1 MQSPAVG
8 LSSDEVSKRVRE
20 GKTNLLPEN
29 TGKSVGAIIRDNT
42 LTYFNFIF
50 IILAIFVVIAGS
62 YNSLTFLPV
71 VIANTLIGIFQ
82 QLRAKKVIDR
92 LTLLSISEY
101 EAVRDGAKKKVRA
114 DKLVQDDCIFL
125 SAGQQVPAD
134 GTVIGGEA
142 SLNES
147 LLTGEADEIEK
158 TKGSKVL
165 SGSFVVSGKCLVRL
179 DKVGSESYAAKL
191 SAQAKKVHDKK
202 SEMIKS
208 IDIILKVAGFLIIPI
223 GIALFYQSYVMNGNG
238 FSESIIST
246 IGCVI
251 GMIPEGLYL
260 LVTVSLAV
268 STAKLAVQ
276 KVLLHDMRSIETLA
290 RVDMICVDKT
300 GTITDNKMKVTELF
314 APRGR
319 SLSDNEKALLSWY
332 ISTMPDANATA
343 MALKEE
349 LSSVKRIGL
358 PSALKV
364 NPFDSKKKYSEV
376 ETNNGVYRLG
386 APEFLLEKS
395 VLSNDQE
402 KIDSLMSKGQRVIAF
417 TKDNDV
423 VLFAALE
430 NSIRDSAAET
440 FSFFNKQ
447 GVGVKVIS
455 GDNPLTVSKIAERAG
470 IPGSEH
476 YIDMSQIPED
486 DDMREVAKN
495 YTVFGRVRPEQKKAL
510 VRAMKRDGLKVAM
523 TGDGVN
529 DILAMKE
536 ADCSIAMGSGCEAAA
551 NAAQVVLLDSDFSHM
566 KQIVSEGRNN
576 INNITRSA
584 TLFLYKNLFSLFL
597 AIFSLISVLSYPL
610 VPSQVTLISAFNI
623 GLPALFLTFEIN
635 NKKQSDRFILTVLI
649 KAMPAAIT
657 SFFFIAAMVVFGQ
670 VFEISKND
678 VSIASTFLLAVVGY
692 LILFEITKPMNGYRL
707 LVFFGCIGGMI
718 LAAIIFPSL
727 FSLSMISERTIMLFV
742 IFAIAEVS
750 MMRFLIWLFET
761 IEKKLVELHRKKKQR
776 RTRV

>member
-8 LSSDEVSKRVRE
+8 LTSEEVALRIRE
-20 GKTNLLPEN
+20 GKTNQLPEN
-29 TGKSVGAIIRDNT
+29 TGKSVGAIIKDNT

-50 IILAIFVVIAGS
+50 IILAVFVVIAGS
-62 YNSLTFLPV
+62 FNSLTFLPV

-101 EAVRDGAKKKVRA
+101 EAVRDGEKKKVRA
-114 DKLVQDDCIFL
+114 DKLVKDDCIFL

-142 SLNES
+142 SLNEA

-158 TKGSKVL
+158 TKGSKLL
-165 SGSFVVSGKCLVRL
+165 SGSFVVSGKCLMRL

-208 IDIILKVAGFLIIPI
+208 IDIILKVCGFLIIPI
-223 GIALFYQSYVMNGNG
+223 GILLFYQSFAVSGNG
-238 FSESIIST
+238 FSESIITS

-260 LVTVSLAV
+260 LVTVSLAI
-268 STAKLAVQ
+268 STAKLALQ

-300 GTITDNKMKVTELF
+300 GTITDNKMKVTEFF
-314 APRGR
+314 APGGGDVGDGEKGLLFWY
-319 SLSDNEKALLSWY
+319 LSS
-332 ISTMPDANATA
+332 MPDKNATA
-343 MALKEE
+343 SALLEE
-349 LSSVKRIGL
+349 LSNIKKPAGL
-358 PSALKV
+358 SALKV
-364 NPFDSKKKYSEV
+364 NPFDSKKKYSEI
-376 ETNNGVYRLG
+376 ETNNGVFRLG

-395 VLSNDQE
+395 VLSHDQDR
-402 KIDSLMSKGQRVIAF
+402 IDALMTQGKRVIAF
-417 TKDNDV
+417 TKDKDV
-423 VLFAALE
+423 VLFVALE
-430 NSIRDSAAET
+430 NSIRESAADT

-470 IPGSEH
+470 IPNCDH
-476 YIDMSQIPED
+476 YIDMSTVSENED
-486 DDMREVAKN
+486 MGEIARE

-510 VRAMKRDGLKVAM
+510 VRAMKKDGLKVAM

-635 NKKQSDRFILTVLI
+635 NKKQSDRFILTVLV

-692 LILFEITKPMNGYRL
+692 LILFEITKPMNSYRL

-718 LAAIIFPSL
+718 LAALIVPSL
-727 FSLSMISERTIMLFV
+727 FSLSMISPRAIMLFV
-742 IFAIAEVS
+742 VFAIAEAS
-750 MMRFLIWLFET
+750 MMRFLIWLFEVV
-761 IEKKLVELHRKKKQR
+761 EKKLIEIHRKKKLK
-776 RTRV
+776 